1 MSKLRTILNK
11 DKDVVVQFDE
21 DRYSTINSSLLVVLA
36 VAGNFVAETLNCK
49 TQKALSE
56 NMLLKNT
63 IIFFLI
69 YFTLNL
75 TNQENPHPIIV
86 FRKAILVWIIFFI
99 FNRTH
104 YIVNLFIFALFI
116 ATYVISNYVKYY
128 QSEKKPPIKLI
139 QRLQY
144 TMKILEYALIVSLV
158 VGFLLYFNE
167 KRNEYSGQNWDSF
180 KFVFGVNKCKSLD

>member
-1 MSKLRTILNK
+1 M
-11 DKDVVVQFDE
+11 VVESDE
-21 DRYSTINSSLLVVLA
+21 DRFNTINSSLLVVLA

-56 NMLLKNT
+56 NMLLKNAV
-63 IIFFLI
+63 IFFLI

-75 TNQENPHPIIV
+75 TNQENPHPITV
-86 FRKAILVWIIFFI
+86 FRKALIVWIIFFI

-104 YIVNLFIFALFI
+104 YIVNLFIFVLFI

-128 QSEKKPPIKLI
+128 QSQKEPPTILIK
-139 QRLQY
+139 RLQH
-144 TMKILEYALIVSLV
+144 TIQLLEYALMVLLV

-167 KRNEYSGQNWDSF
+167 KRSEYTGNDWNSF
-180 KFVFGVNKCKSLD
+180 KFVFGVNKCDSLV